1 MFLVKQKLVEV
12 EPGKWRSD
20 RLSIAPAR
28 SDLPRPNVISDI
40 MEPTEQVDGRFYTSK
55 AAFRATGRALGLTEV
70 GNEKVK
76 PKQRASAGREEKTRR
91 RETLKIALEKYKA
104 GHRAKHV
111 P

>member
-1 MFLVKQKLVEV
+1 
-12 EPGKWRSD
+12 
-20 RLSIAPAR
+20 
-28 SDLPRPNVISDI
+28 

-76 PKQRASAGREEKTRR
+76 PKQRASAGREEKARR